1 MPHNMAVLRN
11 DFLLCTVLCHAVY
24 DVPCNVL
31 CYIVHKLST
40 ETYGYTPGSVKS
52 GSVKSLL
59 EKHDNFDTL
68 YKMSIDDP
76 ETFWGIL
83 ALEFLQWMEP
93 FQKVMDCDIMEGKV
107 QVNDR
112 YSSSM

>member
-1 MPHNMAVLRN
+1 M
-11 DFLLCTVLCHAVY
+11 LCTCTLQCKKL
-24 DVPCNVL
+24 L

-40 ETYGYTPGSVKS
+40 EMYGYTP

-93 FQKVMDCDIMEGKV
+93 FQKVMDCDLMEGKV
-107 QVNDR
+107 QWFTEGKLNI
-112 YSSSM
+112 SGKQQIQ